1 MFVFPIRDDNPT
13 RARPLISYLVLALC
27 MSVFFWQ
34 ISLGEA
40 QREAI
45 LAFGMVPVRLFAPE
59 AAYGLPNAIPA
70 WMTLISSMFLHGG
83 FMHLAG
89 NMLYLWIF
97 SDNVEDSI
105 GRRNFVIFYLLCGIA
120 AALSQAFVNVR
131 SDIPMIGAS
140 GAVAGVLGAYMIR
153 FPKARVHVLTVII
166 IFITT
171 FVVPAQIVLGL
182 WFLMQLSG
190 GLGSLGVDTTGG
202 VAWFAH
208 IGGFIIG
215 VTSLKYF
222 QNLKFY
228 LLKLRLNFL
237 I

>member
-1 MFVFPIRDDNPT
+1 MFFPYKDDNPRVLFPFVT
-13 RARPLISYLVLALC
+13 FGIITLNVLIFLGQFWISGNDPGIGKSLVYMFGFVPAEFNPLTI
-27 MSVFFWQ
+27 F
-34 ISLGEA
+34 
-40 QREAI
+40 
-45 LAFGMVPVRLFAPE
+45 
-59 AAYGLPNAIPA
+59 
-70 WMTLISSMFLHGG
+70 TSMFMHGG
-83 FMHLAG
+83 FAHIIG
-89 NMLYLWIF
+89 NMWFLYIF
-97 SDNVEDSI
+97 GDNVESI
-105 GRRNFVIFYLLCGIA
+105 LGHVKYFIFYLACGIG
-120 AALSQAFVNVR
+120 AALAQFFVEPASQV
-131 SDIPMIGAS
+131 PMIGAS

-153 FPKARVHVLTVII
+153 FPKARVHVLAVII

-222 QNLKFY
+222 QNF
-228 LLKLRLNFL
+228 R
-237 I
+237 IE

>member
-1 MFVFPIRDDNPT
+1 MFFPYKDDNPRVLFPFVT
-13 RARPLISYLVLALC
+13 FGIILLNVLIFLGQFWISGNDPGIGKSLVYMYGFVPAEFNPLTI
-27 MSVFFWQ
+27 F
-34 ISLGEA
+34 
-40 QREAI
+40 
-45 LAFGMVPVRLFAPE
+45 
-59 AAYGLPNAIPA
+59 
-70 WMTLISSMFLHGG
+70 TSMFMHGG
-83 FMHLAG
+83 FAHIIG
-89 NMLYLWIF
+89 NMWFLYIF
-97 SDNVEDSI
+97 GDNVESI
-105 GRRNFVIFYLLCGIA
+105 LGHVKYFIFYLACGIG
-120 AALSQAFVNVR
+120 AALAQFFVEPASQV
-131 SDIPMIGAS
+131 PMIGAS

-153 FPKARVHVLTVII
+153 FPKARVHVLAVII

-222 QNLKFY
+222 QNF
-228 LLKLRLNFL
+228 R
-237 I
+237 IE

>member
-1 MFVFPIRDDNPT
+1 MFFPYKDDNPRILFPFVT
-13 RARPLISYLVLALC
+13 FGIITLNVLIFLGQFWISGNDPGIGKSLVYMYGFVPAEFNPLTI
-27 MSVFFWQ
+27 F
-34 ISLGEA
+34 
-40 QREAI
+40 
-45 LAFGMVPVRLFAPE
+45 
-59 AAYGLPNAIPA
+59 
-70 WMTLISSMFLHGG
+70 TSMFMHGG
-83 FMHLAG
+83 FAHIIG
-89 NMLYLWIF
+89 NMWFLYIF
-97 SDNVEDSI
+97 GDNVESI
-105 GRRNFVIFYLLCGIA
+105 LGHVKYFIFYLACGIG
-120 AALSQAFVNVR
+120 AALAQFFVEPASQV
-131 SDIPMIGAS
+131 PMIGAS

-153 FPKARVHVLTVII
+153 FPKARVHVLAVII

-222 QNLKFY
+222 QNF
-228 LLKLRLNFL
+228 R
-237 I
+237 IE

>member
-1 MFVFPIRDDNPT
+1 MFFPYKDDNPRVLFPFVT
-13 RARPLISYLVLALC
+13 FGIITLNVLVFLGQFWISGNNPGIGKSLVYMYGFVPAEFNPLTI
-27 MSVFFWQ
+27 F
-34 ISLGEA
+34 
-40 QREAI
+40 
-45 LAFGMVPVRLFAPE
+45 
-59 AAYGLPNAIPA
+59 
-70 WMTLISSMFLHGG
+70 TSMFMHGG
-83 FMHLAG
+83 FAHIIG
-89 NMLYLWIF
+89 NMWFLYIF
-97 SDNVEDSI
+97 GDNVESI
-105 GRRNFVIFYLLCGIA
+105 LGHVKYFMFYLACGIG
-120 AALSQAFVNVR
+120 AALAQFFIEPASQV
-131 SDIPMIGAS
+131 PMIGAS

-153 FPKARVHVLTVII
+153 FPKARVHVLAVII

-222 QNLKFY
+222 QNF
-228 LLKLRLNFL
+228 R
-237 I
+237 IE

>member
-1 MFVFPIRDDNPT
+1 MFFPYKDDNPRVLFPFVT
-13 RARPLISYLVLALC
+13 FGIIILNVLIFLGQFWISGNNPGIGKSLVYMYGFVPAEFNPLTI
-27 MSVFFWQ
+27 F
-34 ISLGEA
+34 
-40 QREAI
+40 
-45 LAFGMVPVRLFAPE
+45 
-59 AAYGLPNAIPA
+59 
-70 WMTLISSMFLHGG
+70 TSMFMHGG
-83 FMHLAG
+83 FAHIIG
-89 NMLYLWIF
+89 NMWFLYIF
-97 SDNVEDSI
+97 GDNVESI
-105 GRRNFVIFYLLCGIA
+105 LGHVKYFMFYLACGIG
-120 AALSQAFVNVR
+120 AALAQFFVEPASQV
-131 SDIPMIGAS
+131 PMIGAS

-153 FPKARVHVLTVII
+153 FPKARVHVLAVII

-222 QNLKFY
+222 QNF
-228 LLKLRLNFL
+228 R
-237 I
+237 IE

>member
-1 MFVFPIRDDNPT
+1 MFFPYKDDNPRVLFPFVT
-13 RARPLISYLVLALC
+13 FGIITLNVLIFLGQFWISGNNPGIGKSLVYMYGFVPAEFNPLTI
-27 MSVFFWQ
+27 F
-34 ISLGEA
+34 
-40 QREAI
+40 
-45 LAFGMVPVRLFAPE
+45 
-59 AAYGLPNAIPA
+59 
-70 WMTLISSMFLHGG
+70 TSMFMHGG
-83 FMHLAG
+83 FAHIIG
-89 NMLYLWIF
+89 NMWFLYIF
-97 SDNVEDSI
+97 GDNVESI
-105 GRRNFVIFYLLCGIA
+105 LGHVKYFMFYLACGIG
-120 AALSQAFVNVR
+120 AALAQFFVEPASQV
-131 SDIPMIGAS
+131 PMIGAS

-153 FPKARVHVLTVII
+153 FPKARVHVLAVII

-222 QNLKFY
+222 QNF
-228 LLKLRLNFL
+228 R
-237 I
+237 IE

>member
-1 MFVFPIRDDNPT
+1 MFFPYKDDNPRVLFPFVT
-13 RARPLISYLVLALC
+13 FGIITLNVLIFLGQFWISGNDPEIGRSLVYMYGFVPAEFNPLTI
-27 MSVFFWQ
+27 F
-34 ISLGEA
+34 
-40 QREAI
+40 
-45 LAFGMVPVRLFAPE
+45 
-59 AAYGLPNAIPA
+59 
-70 WMTLISSMFLHGG
+70 TSMFMHGG
-83 FMHLAG
+83 FAHIIG
-89 NMLYLWIF
+89 NMWFLYIF
-97 SDNVEDSI
+97 GDNVESI
-105 GRRNFVIFYLLCGIA
+105 LGHVKYFMFYLACGIG
-120 AALSQAFVNVR
+120 AALAQFFVEPASQV
-131 SDIPMIGAS
+131 PMIGAS

-153 FPKARVHVLTVII
+153 FPKARVHVLAVII

-222 QNLKFY
+222 QNFQ
-228 LLKLRLNFL
+228 
-237 I
+237 IE

>member
-1 MFVFPIRDDNPT
+1 MFFPYKDDNPRVLFPFVT
-13 RARPLISYLVLALC
+13 FGIIILNVLVFLGQFWISGNDPGIGKSMVYMYGFVPAEFNPLTI
-27 MSVFFWQ
+27 F
-34 ISLGEA
+34 
-40 QREAI
+40 
-45 LAFGMVPVRLFAPE
+45 
-59 AAYGLPNAIPA
+59 
-70 WMTLISSMFLHGG
+70 TSMFMHGG
-83 FMHLAG
+83 FAHIIG
-89 NMLYLWIF
+89 NMWFLYIF
-97 SDNVEDSI
+97 GDNVESI
-105 GRRNFVIFYLLCGIA
+105 LGHVKYFMFYLACGIG
-120 AALSQAFVNVR
+120 AALAQFFVEPASQV
-131 SDIPMIGAS
+131 PMIGAS

-153 FPKARVHVLTVII
+153 FPKARVHVLAVII

-222 QNLKFY
+222 QNF
-228 LLKLRLNFL
+228 R
-237 I
+237 IE

>member
-1 MFVFPIRDDNPT
+1 MFFPYKDDNPRVLFPFVT
-13 RARPLISYLVLALC
+13 FGIITLNVLIFLGQFWISGNDPGIGKSLVY
-27 MSVFFWQ
+27 M
-34 ISLGEA
+34 
-40 QREAI
+40 
-45 LAFGMVPVRLFAPE
+45 FGF
-59 AAYGLPNAIPA
+59 IPA
-70 WMTLISSMFLHGG
+70 EFNPLTIFTSMFMHGG
-83 FMHLAG
+83 FAHIIG
-89 NMLYLWIF
+89 NMWFLYIF
-97 SDNVEDSI
+97 GDNVESI
-105 GRRNFVIFYLLCGIA
+105 LGHVKYFMFYLACGIG
-120 AALSQAFVNVR
+120 AALAQFFVEPASQV
-131 SDIPMIGAS
+131 PMIGAS

-153 FPKARVHVLTVII
+153 FPKARVHVLAVII

-222 QNLKFY
+222 QNF
-228 LLKLRLNFL
+228 R
-237 I
+237 IE

>member
-1 MFVFPIRDDNPT
+1 MFFPYKDDNPRVLFPFVT
-13 RARPLISYLVLALC
+13 FGIITLNVLVFIGQFWISGNDPAIGKSLVYMYGFVPAEFNPLTI
-27 MSVFFWQ
+27 F
-34 ISLGEA
+34 
-40 QREAI
+40 
-45 LAFGMVPVRLFAPE
+45 
-59 AAYGLPNAIPA
+59 
-70 WMTLISSMFLHGG
+70 TSMFMHGG
-83 FMHLAG
+83 FAHIIG
-89 NMLYLWIF
+89 NMWFLYIF
-97 SDNVEDSI
+97 GDNVESI
-105 GRRNFVIFYLLCGIA
+105 LGHVKYFIFYLACGIG
-120 AALSQAFVNVR
+120 AALAQFFVEPASQV
-131 SDIPMIGAS
+131 PMIGAS

-153 FPKARVHVLTVII
+153 FPKARVHVLAVII

-222 QNLKFY
+222 QNF
-228 LLKLRLNFL
+228 R
-237 I
+237 IE